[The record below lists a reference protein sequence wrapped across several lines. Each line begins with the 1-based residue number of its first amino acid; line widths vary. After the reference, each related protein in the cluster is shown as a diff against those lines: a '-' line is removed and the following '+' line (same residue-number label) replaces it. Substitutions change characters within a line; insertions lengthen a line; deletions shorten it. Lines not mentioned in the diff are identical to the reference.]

1 MGRLDH
7 RVIIVTG
14 GGHGLGRAYCKGIA
28 REGGRPVVVDVDGSA
43 AERVAG
49 AINEHGGEALALRVD
64 VSSEEQTQRMARQ
77 TIERF
82 GRIDGL
88 VNNAAIFQ
96 TVPLGRADS
105 IEDITLEEWNRVMAV
120 NVAGV
125 FLCCKAVVPYMK
137 ERNYGKIVNISSTTA
152 LQGMHRL
159 APYMVSKAAVAGI
172 SRGLARELGQYNITV
187 NTVAP
192 GGTLSYDEVTA
203 EMRRAHEN
211 RMNSAPDPAG
221 GRGLS
226 GVQVRA
232 IRRVETPDDLV
243 GTIIFLCSPESDFVS
258 GQTIAVD
265 GGSYMG

>member
-1 MGRLDH
+1 MGRLED

-14 GGHGLGRAYCKGIA
+14 GGHGLGRAYCEGIA
-28 REGGRPVVVDVDGSA
+28 REGGRPVVVDIDGPA

-49 AINEHGGEALALRVD
+49 EISEHGGEALALRVD
-64 VSSEEQTQRMARQ
+64 VAGEDETRRMAEA

-96 TVPLGRADS
+96 TVPLGRSDA
-105 IEDITLEEWNRVMAV
+105 IEAITLEEWNRVMAV

-125 FLCCKAVVPYMK
+125 FLCCKAVVPFMK
-137 ERNYGKIVNISSTTA
+137 ERNYGKIINISSTTA
-152 LQGMHRL
+152 LQGMHPL
-159 APYMVSKAAVAGI
+159 APYMVSKAAVVGI

-187 NTVAP
+187 NTIAP
-192 GGTLSYDEVTA
+192 GGTLSYDEVTE
-203 EMRRAHEN
+203 EMYRAHER
-211 RMNSAPDPAG
+211 RMNSAPDAAS
-221 GRGLS
+221 GRSLS

-243 GTIIFLCSPESDFVS
+243 GAVVFLCSSESDFIS
-258 GQTIAVD
+258 GQTLAID

>member
-1 MGRLDH
+1 MGRLED

-14 GGHGLGRAYCKGIA
+14 GGHGLGRAYCEGIA
-28 REGGRPVVVDVDGSA
+28 REGGRPVVVDIDGPA

-49 AINEHGGEALALRVD
+49 EISEHGGEALALRVD
-64 VSSEEQTQRMARQ
+64 VAGEDETRRMAEA

-96 TVPLGRADS
+96 TVPLGRSDA
-105 IEDITLEEWNRVMAV
+105 IEGITLEEWNRVMAV

-125 FLCCKAVVPYMK
+125 FLCCKAVVPFMK
-137 ERNYGKIVNISSTTA
+137 ERNYGKIINISSTTA
-152 LQGMHRL
+152 LQGMHPL
-159 APYMVSKAAVAGI
+159 APYMVSKAAVVGI

-187 NTVAP
+187 NTIAP
-192 GGTLSYDEVTA
+192 GGTLSYDEVTE
-203 EMRRAHEN
+203 EMYRAHER
-211 RMNSAPDPAG
+211 RMNSAPDAAS
-221 GRGLS
+221 GRSLS

-243 GTIIFLCSPESDFVS
+243 GAVVFLCSSESDFIS
-258 GQTIAVD
+258 GQTLAID

>member
-1 MGRLDH
+1 MSRLQD

-14 GGHGLGRAYCKGIA
+14 GGHGLGRAYCQGIA
-28 REGGRPVVVDVDGSA
+28 REGGRPVVVDVDGPA
-43 AERVAG
+43 TERVASE
-49 AINEHGGEALALRVD
+49 ISEHGGEALALQVN
-64 VSSEEQTQRMARQ
+64 VASEDETRRMAEAAM
-77 TIERF
+77 ERF

-105 IEDITLEEWNRVMAV
+105 IEQITLEEWNRVMAV

-125 FLCCKAVVPYMK
+125 FLCCKAVVSYMK

-152 LQGMHRL
+152 LQGMHPL
-159 APYMVSKAAVAGI
+159 GPYMVSKAAVVGI
-172 SRGLARELGQYNITV
+172 SRGLARELGPYNITV

-192 GGTLSYDEVTA
+192 GGTLSYDEVTE
-203 EMRRAHEN
+203 EMVKAHER
-211 RMNSAPDPAG
+211 RMNSTPNAAVG
-221 GRGLS
+221 GGLS
-226 GVQVRA
+226 GVQIRA

-243 GTIIFLCSPESDFVS
+243 GAIVFLCSPESDFIS
-258 GQTIAVD
+258 GQTLVVD